1 MFSKQQLRDPEFS
14 LERLSQKHSELIEHQ
29 DDSVFAQST
38 DFHKKRITVIRSLF
52 RDLLPMYKQKFRN
65 DEENGKTI
73 LEEMSFEFV
82 KKMNKVKQN

>member
-1 MFSKQQLRDPEFS
+1 MFTKQQLRHPEFS
-14 LERLSQKHSELIEHQ
+14 LECLSDKHMELIEHQ
-29 DDSVFAQST
+29 DDNVFAQST
-38 DFHKKRITVIRSLF
+38 VFHKKIIAVIRSLF

-65 DEENGKTI
+65 DDKNGKTI